1 MKNKKVIYKYS
12 LNWDKEQKIRIDSEA
27 IVLDVQ
33 VQYSAITLWALVD
46 PDPQDIDE
54 ITVYVFETGEPIQ
67 QDISNLKYLGTLQF
81 DDGMFIY
88 HVFMEKNNNV

>member
-1 MKNKKVIYKYS
+1 MKNKKVVYKYS